1 MGYVSFLEGNYRD
14 LIWGTPSITE
24 NLRFGAKIFHTEGV
38 GGLVL
43 HGSRSPRVDEV
54 PLKKITFCIHLAVV
68 VSMCYFLGRN
78 GVHHNHRKSHEK
90 NGDTAGFSNFWG
102 LFQVIMANP
111 VQRSCHTIDLQKVV
125 ILLGQVL
132 LEDGIVFFWF
142 RRIDPLDFTGF
153 RTMTTTRGH
162 GWVFCCHFRN
172 FFWRLHGV
180 GFPFVVPKAKV
191 MNTNMATRPC
201 GFVSGDVMLKE
212 SKHRNPLTNISVLG
226 EQIGAF
232 SSLQRMQ
239 HVFFNNF
246 LI

>member
-102 LFQVIMANP
+102 LFQVIMA
-111 VQRSCHTIDLQKVV
+111 
-125 ILLGQVL
+125 
-132 LEDGIVFFWF
+132 
-142 RRIDPLDFTGF
+142 FTPSIA
-153 RTMTTTRGH
+153 
-162 GWVFCCHFRN
+162 
-172 FFWRLHGV
+172 GV
-180 GFPFVVPKAKV
+180 GRQWWRGSNPAWADVV
-191 MNTNMATRPC
+191 
-201 GFVSGDVMLKE
+201 DVETPSML
-212 SKHRNPLTNISVLG
+212 HQLG
-226 EQIGAF
+226 W
-232 SSLQRMQ
+232 LN
-239 HVFFNNF
+239 HWNYWWK
-246 LI
+246 